1 MTVKRGDRDF
11 SHPRGLA
18 SARQKT
24 SSSSATMREL
34 IGAAVSNTYFLPI
47 IKNTYFFLTFRSM
60 SVTVQLAIYSEVIQT
75 IRREVFQREQGV
87 SEELEFDGLDESAE
101 HLLADRD
108 GVPVGTARIRRLNEK
123 TVKIERLAV
132 LISARGL
139 GIGRKLMEEA
149 IAVARGYADAEE
161 IVINA
166 QEYVT
171 RLYEK
176 LGFEVVGDR
185 FEEAGIPHVKMKK
198 IL

>member
-1 MTVKRGDRDF
+1 
-11 SHPRGLA
+11 
-18 SARQKT
+18 
-24 SSSSATMREL
+24 
-34 IGAAVSNTYFLPI
+34 
-47 IKNTYFFLTFRSM
+47 M

-87 SEELEFDGLDESAE
+87 SEELEFDGLDDSAE
-101 HLLADRD
+101 HLLAYRD
-108 GVPVGTARIRRLNEK
+108 GNPVGTARIRRLNDK
-123 TVKIERLAV
+123 IVKIERLAV
-132 LISARGL
+132 LSSVRGL
-139 GIGRKLMEEA
+139 GIGWQLMEEA

>member
-1 MTVKRGDRDF
+1 
-11 SHPRGLA
+11 
-18 SARQKT
+18 
-24 SSSSATMREL
+24 
-34 IGAAVSNTYFLPI
+34 
-47 IKNTYFFLTFRSM
+47 
-60 SVTVQLAIYSEVIQT
+60 VIQT

-87 SEELEFDGLDESAE
+87 SEELEFDGLDDSAE
-101 HLLADRD
+101 HLLAYRD

-123 TVKIERLAV
+123 IVKIERLAV
-132 LISARGL
+132 LSSARRL
-139 GIGRKLMEEA
+139 GIGRQLMEEA